1 MKLEDTYFS
10 FLYCFV
16 SLSVIIYLVENIIIE
31 RIISMSEFIKMD
43 RFKNSWAKASIEL
56 KLSNG
61 EVLQVDTDGYFLCN
75 ETETSLFDHLGEGER
90 DLKQELEK
98 RLIEILK
105 NDDYFTIDTYEGKI
119 LTSQVTSFY
128 VY

>member
-1 MKLEDTYFS
+1 
-10 FLYCFV
+10 
-16 SLSVIIYLVENIIIE
+16 
-31 RIISMSEFIKMD
+31 MSEFIKMD

-61 EVLQVDTDGYFLCN
+61 EVLQVDTDGYFLCDQ
-75 ETETSLFDHLGEGER
+75 TETSLFDRLGEG
-90 DLKQELEK
+90 DVKQEIER

-105 NDDYFTIDTYEGKI
+105 NNDYFTIDTYEGKI